1 MSTRPRII
9 EEPTPVAAPLCSHLS
24 RHKWP
29 ALSRQSPQY
38 TGHLPVL
45 VAGDAT
51 SARSGISGK
60 GSGARSAMPLECRS
74 TSCQVTSA
82 PLNDRTGS
90 KKSGKG
96 SDHMPVDAKPDR
108 DEDDQAVLRAMSCE
122 EWLTVGMIAM
132 GCGKSYYATYYCL
145 KRLLEK
151 GRVEYQYDN
160 VLGRA
165 YWKLPAGEQFHRAS
179 DEVK

>member
-1 MSTRPRII
+1 M
-9 EEPTPVAAPLCSHLS
+9 L
-24 RHKWP
+24 
-29 ALSRQSPQY
+29 
-38 TGHLPVL
+38 
-45 VAGDAT
+45 
-51 SARSGISGK
+51 
-60 GSGARSAMPLECRS
+60 LERRS
-74 TSCQVTSA
+74 TNCRVTSA
-82 PLNDRTGS
+82 PLNARTGS

-108 DEDDQAVLRAMSCE
+108 DEDDQAVLGAMSCE

-165 YWKLPAGEQFHRAS
+165 YWKFPAGERFHRAS
-179 DEVK
+179 DEVRNGIN